1 MNTPFVSLLI
11 VIAGTFAVSLAAPNS
26 EQEYPMHS
34 ISLAMLEQ
42 SPKSEMARTAEED
55 AYTQATKALN
65 QSDYSKAA
73 AGFDD
78 IAKMNGR
85 RAEGALYWKAYAQN
99 KLGQRSD
106 ALASIA
112 ELRRAYPQS
121 RWLRE
126 AGALEIEIRKS
137 SGDRVNPEAEKD
149 EELKLIALDSLMQ
162 SDDERAIPL
171 LRKFLNGNA
180 SPKLKDRALF
190 VLSQSGRPEAQQV
203 LGDVALGKQYP
214 ELQEKAIHY
223 LGIEGGDRSGE
234 RLQAI
239 YDGSPDAK
247 IKKSVLHALMVSGD
261 EQRVFAIAQ
270 KENTLE
276 LKKDAIHQLGVMG
289 AHNELRKLYKQTTT
303 NDAKKEILHSM
314 GIGGDTD
321 GLIEAAKSETDPDV
335 RASAIHGLGIGGG
348 KRGNEA
354 LVSMYPAQND
364 KQTKKQIIDALFIQ
378 GAATQLVALA
388 KKESDPE
395 MKKAI
400 VSKLSV
406 MGSREAN
413 EYLMEILNQ

>member
-1 MNTPFVSLLI
+1 MNKHFAGLMI
-11 VIAGTFAVSLAAPNS
+11 VVAGTSGFLAAEATSGGEGPVRYA
-26 EQEYPMHS
+26 E
-34 ISLAMLEQ
+34 LAMLEQ
-42 SPKSEMARTAEED
+42 NPGQEKANAAED
-55 AYTQATKALN
+55 GLYSQGTQAIN
-65 QSDYSKAA
+65 ENNYSKALSD
-73 AGFDD
+73 FDQV
-78 IAKMNGR
+78 AKMNGR

-99 KLGQRSD
+99 KLGQRSE
-106 ALASIA
+106 AQGTVA

-126 AGALEIEIRKS
+126 AGALEIDIRKS

-214 ELQEKAIHY
+214 ELQEKAIYY
-223 LGIEGGDRSGE
+223 LGIEGLDRSGE

-247 IKKSVLHALMVSGD
+247 IKRSVLHALMVSGD

-270 KENTLE
+270 KENTPE

-289 AHNELRKLYKQTTT
+289 AHDELRKLYKQTTT

-364 KQTKKQIIDALFIQ
+364 KETKKQIINALFIQ
-378 GAATQLVALA
+378 GAATQLVSLA
-388 KKESDPE
+388 KKETDPE

-413 EYLMEILNQ
+413 EYLMDILNQ

>member
-1 MNTPFVSLLI
+1 MII
-11 VIAGTFAVSLAAPNS
+11 VAGTSGLLAAKATSGRNDPAGYT
-26 EQEYPMHS
+26 E
-34 ISLAMLEQ
+34 LAMLEQ
-42 SPKSEMARTAEED
+42 NPGPQNAKQLAEDD

-65 QSDYSKAA
+65 VGDYEKAL
-73 AGFDD
+73 AGFEDV
-78 IAKMNGR
+78 AKMNGR
-85 RAEGALYWKAYAQN
+85 RVEGALYWKAYAQN
-99 KLGQRSD
+99 KQGKRSEALGT
-106 ALASIA
+106 IA

-121 RWLRE
+121 RWLTQ
-126 AGALEIEIRKS
+126 AGALEIEIRKT

-149 EELKLIALDSLMQ
+149 EELQLIALDSLMQ

-171 LRKFLNGNA
+171 LRKFLTGKHSA
-180 SPKLKDRALF
+180 KLKDRALF
-190 VLSQSGRPEAQQV
+190 VLSQSDRPEAQQV
-203 LGDVALGKQYP
+203 LGDVALGKEYP

-223 LGIEGGDRSGE
+223 LGIEGGSRSGE

-239 YDGSPDAK
+239 YESSSDPK
-247 IKKSVLHALMVSGD
+247 IKRSVLHAFMVSGD

-270 KENTLE
+270 KENAPE

-289 AHNELRKLYKQTTT
+289 AHDELRKLYKQTTT

-314 GIGGDTD
+314 GIGGDTE

-335 RASAIHGLGIGGG
+335 RASAIHGLGTGGG

-354 LVSMYPAQND
+354 LVSMYAVQND

-378 GAATQLVALA
+378 GASTQLVALA